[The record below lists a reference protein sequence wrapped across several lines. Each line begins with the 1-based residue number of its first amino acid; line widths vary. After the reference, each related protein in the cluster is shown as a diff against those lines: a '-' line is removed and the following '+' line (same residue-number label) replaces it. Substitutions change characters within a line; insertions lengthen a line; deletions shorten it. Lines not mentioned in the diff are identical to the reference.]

1 MSTFF
6 NFHTAIALNKV
17 EILDKL
23 QDVITLHTLTVED
36 ECLIFPNYTESS
48 GGVYDERNLIRFID
62 VIYIN
67 DIPDYINIVI
77 RSGHLHILS
86 IHEPKRAYLNLHKE
100 LFYKSKLTL
109 KEATDVVHN
118 VWVQMDE
125 ALAKKQIERNDP
137 LLIL

>member
-6 NFHTAIALNKV
+6 NFHTAIALNRA
-17 EILDKL
+17 EILEKL
-23 QDVITLHTLTVED
+23 HDLVVLHTLTVED
-36 ECLIFPNYTESS
+36 ESLMFPDYIESL
-48 GGVYDERNLIRFID
+48 GGVNDERNLIRFID

-67 DIPDYINIVI
+67 DIPDYINIVM

-86 IHEPKRAYLNLHKE
+86 IHEPKRTCLSLHKD

-109 KEATDVVHN
+109 KEATDLVHN

-125 ALAKKQIERNDP
+125 AWAKKQMRRNNP
-137 LLIL
+137 LLP